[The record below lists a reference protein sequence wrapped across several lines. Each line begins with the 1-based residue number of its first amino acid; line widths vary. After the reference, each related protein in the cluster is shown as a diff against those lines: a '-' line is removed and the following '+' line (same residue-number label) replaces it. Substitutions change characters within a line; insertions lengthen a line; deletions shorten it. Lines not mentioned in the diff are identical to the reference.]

1 MTTYKD
7 IAEALKETLKEVV
20 PGCTV
25 YSVARVE
32 AIERPAF
39 FFTIKPIITE
49 PANMRTRHN
58 VLAVYIDYLQ
68 KVKDEADM
76 YDVAGKLRE
85 ALGFAYRVG
94 KRYLYVTDFD
104 FDFVGKERN
113 VLEMSVTFEY
123 FDMIEAE
130 EKAEPMGE
138 AIVSIR
144 LREVYK

>member
-7 IAEALKETLKEVV
+7 IAEALKKTLKGIV

-39 FFTIKPIITE
+39 FFTIKPILTE
-49 PANMRTRHN
+49 PANIRTRHN

-94 KRYLYVTDFD
+94 KRHLDVTDFD
-104 FDFVGKERN
+104 FEFIGKERN
-113 VLEMSVTFEY
+113 ILEMSVTFDY
-123 FDMIEAE
+123 FDMIETD

-138 AIVSIR
+138 AVVSIK
-144 LREVYK
+144 LKEVFE

>member
-1 MTTYKD
+1 
-7 IAEALKETLKEVV
+7 
-20 PGCTV
+20 
-25 YSVARVE
+25 
-32 AIERPAF
+32 
-39 FFTIKPIITE
+39 
-49 PANMRTRHN
+49 MRTRHN

-76 YDVAGKLRE
+76 YNVAGKLRE

-123 FDMIEAE
+123 FDMIEAD

-138 AIVSIR
+138 AVVSIK
-144 LREVYK
+144 LREVCE

>member
-7 IAEALKETLKEVV
+7 IAETLKETLKEVV

-25 YSVARVE
+25 YSIARVE
-32 AIERPAF
+32 AVERPAF

-76 YDVAGKLRE
+76 YEVAGKLRE

-94 KRYLYVTDFD
+94 KRHLDVADFD
-104 FDFVGKERN
+104 FEFVGKERN
-113 VLEMSVTFEY
+113 VLEMSITFDY
-123 FDMIEAE
+123 FDMIETDEEAE
-130 EKAEPMGE
+130 TMGE
-138 AIVSIR
+138 AVVSVR
-144 LREVYK
+144 LKEVFE

>member
-7 IAEALKETLKEVV
+7 IAEALKETLQGIV

-39 FFTIKPIITE
+39 FFNMKPLLTE
-49 PANMRTRHN
+49 PANKRTRHN

-76 YDVAGKLRE
+76 YVVAGKLRE
-85 ALGFAYRVG
+85 ALGFAYS
-94 KRYLYVTDFD
+94 
-104 FDFVGKERN
+104 N
-113 VLEMSVTFEY
+113 C
-123 FDMIEAE
+123 
-130 EKAEPMGE
+130 
-138 AIVSIR
+138 
-144 LREVYK
+144 LRPLD